1 MTIEGT
7 GASAGRGRSLD
18 VLSGSASVSVLL
30 LLLAALACSKGKPEP
45 TPAGAQPAADAPA
58 VAGGDTAVGG
68 STAGD
73 LSKAGGPIASLPPNE
88 MGEIPVLEYHIIQ
101 DRVFDEFERPPAR
114 FRQDLEELYKR
125 GYRPVN
131 VSDVVDRKIQ
141 SLPKGISPV
150 VFTFDDAPPSQ
161 FSFLGSPDKIDPNS
175 AIGMWLDFQKTHPG
189 WGDKA
194 TFCLLPAASA
204 GHAFF
209 GDKGIAGQQ
218 TAWRFIK
225 VKWLADHGF
234 ELCDHTLWHARLDKY
249 PDAMVQQQLARGQL
263 AIDSAVPGYQV
274 RTMAL
279 PLGMWPKNRPLA
291 WEGSWT
297 DPKSGRTVRYHFDS
311 VLEVSGNP
319 NANPYLTG
327 FDAHRI
333 HRQIM
338 TGNALE
344 ATLNRLDKPGPNSRY
359 ISDGDPKTV
368 AKPVAEASAV
378 LPARK

>member
-1 MTIEGT
+1 MD
-7 GASAGRGRSLD
+7 AGRGRRLKT
-18 VLSGSASVSVLL
+18 LSAVALLGTTWLL
-30 LLLAALACSKGKPEP
+30 LGVGACSKGKSESAG
-45 TPAGAQPAADAPA
+45 AGAQPAPGAATPAAETPAGPAASADL
-58 VAGGDTAVGG
+58 T
-68 STAGD
+68 TT
-73 LSKAGGPIASLPPNE
+73 GGPTASLPPNE
-88 MGEIPVLEYHIIQ
+88 MGEIPVLEYHLIR
-101 DRVFDEFERPPAR
+101 DKVFDEFERPPAR
-114 FRQDLEELYKR
+114 FRLDLEELYKR

-131 VSDVVDRKIQ
+131 LSDVLDKKIQ

-161 FSFLGSPDKIDPNS
+161 FSYLGAPGKIDPNS
-175 AIGMWLDFQKTHPG
+175 AIGIWLDFQKNHPG

-194 TFCLLPAASA
+194 TFCMLPAASA

-209 GDKGIAGQQ
+209 GDKGIDGQQ

-249 PDAMVQQQLARGQL
+249 PDAMVQQQLARGQM
-263 AIDSAVPGYQV
+263 AIDSAVPGYRV

-279 PLGMWPKNRPLA
+279 PLGMWPKNKPLA
-291 WEGSWT
+291 WQGSWT
-297 DPKSGRTVRYHFDS
+297 DAKSGRTIQYRFDA

-319 NANPYLTG
+319 NANPYLPG
-327 FDAHRI
+327 FDPHHI

-338 TGNALE
+338 SGNALE

-359 ISDGDPKTV
+359 VSDGDAAAV
-368 AKPVAEASAV
+368 AKPSADVAAGSA
-378 LPARK
+378 AGGAK